1 MGLFGTKTNSSDDS
15 KDIFGRLGKEEKEGM
30 MVNTL
35 DAAEPAKFSG
45 QTGKE
50 NMISSNGAITDKL
63 EAELNGTEKENVP
76 VDTVVKEEPK
86 TELEQISDETAV
98 ITSGLVVSGN
108 LDSIG
113 SIDIFGVVDGDVSC
127 KGKLTVSGTINGT
140 TIANEVF
147 ANNAQITGDI
157 QARGTVKIGQGTVAV
172 GNITATSAV
181 IAGAV
186 KGNVDVNGPVIIDSS
201 AVIAGDIKSKSVQIN
216 NGATI
221 DGRCTQCYSEIN
233 TAQIF
238 EKKEEAADDNLQEA
252 VAEKESQ
259 PEPEQRNIDDV
270 LDNIAAG
277 KMSSSADIKDEY
289 VNTLEK

>member
-50 NMISSNGAITDKL
+50 NMTSSNGAITDKL

-76 VDTVVKEEPK
+76 ADTVVKEEPK

-221 DGRCTQCYSEIN
+221 DGRCSQAYSDVDMD
-233 TAQIF
+233 AIF
-238 EKKEEAADDNLQEA
+238 NIPGVNAESKAD
-252 VAEKESQ
+252 
-259 PEPEQRNIDDV
+259 
-270 LDNIAAG
+270 
-277 KMSSSADIKDEY
+277 
-289 VNTLEK
+289 

>member
-1 MGLFGTKTNSSDDS
+1 MLMMLSAFITMHGCVLYLVQLVLLRL
-15 KDIFGRLGKEEKEGM
+15 DIHR
-30 MVNTL
+30 
-35 DAAEPAKFSG
+35 AAAPTF
-45 QTGKE
+45 
-50 NMISSNGAITDKL
+50 
-63 EAELNGTEKENVP
+63 
-76 VDTVVKEEPK
+76 
-86 TELEQISDETAV
+86 
-98 ITSGLVVSGN
+98 
-108 LDSIG
+108 
-113 SIDIFGVVDGDVSC
+113 
-127 KGKLTVSGTINGT
+127 
-140 TIANEVF
+140 
-147 ANNAQITGDI
+147 
-157 QARGTVKIGQGTVAV
+157 
-172 GNITATSAV
+172 

-186 KGNVDVNGPVIIDSS
+186 KGNIDVKGPVVIDST
-201 AVIAGDIKSKSVQIN
+201 AVIIGDIKSQTLQIN
-216 NGATI
+216 SGATI

>member
-1 MGLFGTKTNSSDDS
+1 MGFFKDFKEDLNETASDFSKNSSSD
-15 KDIFGRLGKEEKEGM
+15 EE

-35 DAAEPAKFSG
+35 RQSGKVDPELAKLSA
-45 QTGKE
+45 QIEMGKAV
-50 NMISSNGAITDKL
+50 GD
-63 EAELNGTEKENVP
+63 
-76 VDTVVKEEPK
+76 EEPK
-86 TELEQISDETAV
+86 SEDEKDGTAETAV
-98 ITSGLVVSGN
+98 ITKGLTVSGN
-108 LDSIG
+108 LDSTG
-113 SIDIFGVVDGDVSC
+113 SIDIYGTVTGDVTC
-127 KGKLTVSGTINGT
+127 AGALN
-140 TIANEVF
+140 
-147 ANNAQITGDI
+147 ITGILTGNSKAGNVKADG
-157 QARGTVKIGQGTVAV
+157 ARIE
-172 GNITATSAV
+172 GNIVSEKAADILKDCVVIGDITASSTF

-186 KGNVDVNGPVIIDSS
+186 KGNIDVKGPVVIDST
-201 AVIAGDIKSKSVQIN
+201 AVIIGDIKSQTLQIN
-216 NGATI
+216 SGATI

>member
-1 MGLFGTKTNSSDDS
+1 
-15 KDIFGRLGKEEKEGM
+15 
-30 MVNTL
+30 MVTL
-35 DAAEPAKFSG
+35 ILHVTCA
-45 QTGKE
+45 
-50 NMISSNGAITDKL
+50 GA
-63 EAELNGTEKENVP
+63 LN
-76 VDTVVKEEPK
+76 
-86 TELEQISDETAV
+86 
-98 ITSGLVVSGN
+98 
-108 LDSIG
+108 
-113 SIDIFGVVDGDVSC
+113 
-127 KGKLTVSGTINGT
+127 
-140 TIANEVF
+140 
-147 ANNAQITGDI
+147 ITGILTGNSKAGNVKADG
-157 QARGTVKIGQGTVAV
+157 ARIE
-172 GNITATSAV
+172 GNIVSEKAADILKDCVVIGDITASSTF

-186 KGNVDVNGPVIIDSS
+186 KGNIDVKGPVVIDST
-201 AVIAGDIKSKSVQIN
+201 AVIIGDIKSQTLQIN
-216 NGATI
+216 SGATI

>member
-1 MGLFGTKTNSSDDS
+1 MGFFKDFKEDLNETASDFSKNSSSD
-15 KDIFGRLGKEEKEGM
+15 EE

-35 DAAEPAKFSG
+35 RQSGKVDPELAKLSA
-45 QTGKE
+45 QIEMGKAV
-50 NMISSNGAITDKL
+50 G
-63 EAELNGTEKENVP
+63 V
-76 VDTVVKEEPK
+76 EEPK
-86 TELEQISDETAV
+86 SEDEKDGTAETAV
-98 ITSGLVVSGN
+98 ITKGLTVSGN
-108 LDSIG
+108 LDSTG
-113 SIDIFGVVDGDVSC
+113 SIDIYGTVTGDVTC
-127 KGKLTVSGTINGT
+127 AGALN
-140 TIANEVF
+140 
-147 ANNAQITGDI
+147 ITGI
-157 QARGTVKIGQGTVAV
+157 LTGNSRIE
-172 GNITATSAV
+172 GNIVSEKAADILKDCVVIGDITASSTF

-186 KGNVDVNGPVIIDSS
+186 KGNIDVKGPVVIDST
-201 AVIAGDIKSKSVQIN
+201 AVIIGDIKSQTLQIN
-216 NGATI
+216 SGATI